1 MEKTFDVFADIVNK
15 DSMVKTYNERRQK
28 ACMNMVC
35 QIEFLEQ
42 KLAKMKK
49 DLLKCKDIQPCDYV
63 PDMEGTV
70 KYIRGQADDLTALAS
85 EIDKCEAVMGALR

>member
-49 DLLKCKDIQPCDYV
+49 DLLNAKRFNRVIMFLIWKV
-63 PDMEGTV
+63 
-70 KYIRGQADDLTALAS
+70 L
-85 EIDKCEAVMGALR
+85 